1 MSSLRVLLHAP
12 TADSLARA
20 RRNARNLVKVH
31 DDAQVR
37 IVANGAAVAVA
48 LAEPDPVA
56 DSWLHLCRNSLIAQG
71 LDNTA
76 GHEEVEAAV
85 VALAEWQA
93 EGWAYIH
100 A

>member
-1 MSSLRVLLHAP
+1 M
-12 TADSLARA
+12 
-20 RRNARNLVKVH
+20 H
-31 DDAQVR
+31 DNAQVR
-37 IVANGAAVAVA
+37 IVANGAAVAAA

-56 DSWLHLCRNSLIAQG
+56 DTWLYLCRNSLTAQG

-93 EGWAYIH
+93 EGWAYIR